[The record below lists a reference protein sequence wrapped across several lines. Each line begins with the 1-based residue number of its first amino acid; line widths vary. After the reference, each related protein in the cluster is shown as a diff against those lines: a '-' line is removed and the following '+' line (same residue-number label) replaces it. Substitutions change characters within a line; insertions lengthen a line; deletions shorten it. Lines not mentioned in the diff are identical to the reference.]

1 MHVELQN
8 IALIGL
14 GTTVDLEKLAAN
26 SSAAEHIAMNISSNL
41 RFPEPDR
48 VECLVTMASRSE
60 IEAIRFQCTY
70 QGVFSLSV
78 DPEQFESEQS
88 NISAMCTAKMFP
100 YIKELV
106 ADITRRLP
114 MTAPIT
120 LSPALGNETALL
132 SQMNLQSTGASQ
144 QEETKQ

>member
-1 MHVELQN
+1 MHVELQH

-14 GTTVDLEKLAAN
+14 GTTVDPEKLATN
-26 SSAAEHIAMNISSNL
+26 SPAAEKISMNISSNL
-41 RFPEPDR
+41 RFPEPNR
-48 VECLVTMASRSE
+48 VECLVTMASSSE

-88 NISAMCTAKMFP
+88 NISAMCTAKIFP

-106 ADITRRLP
+106 ADVTRRLP
-114 MTAPIT
+114 MTAPII

-132 SQMNLQSTGASQ
+132 SQMNLQSTGA
-144 QEETKQ
+144 ETKQ